1 MPLVR
6 VQPLAYTILTR
17 GRITLSLL
25 ALLLSPLTPITAQSK
40 PVTLHLAAA
49 ADLQPVMP
57 AFAAAYEKETG
68 VKLEVSFGSSSS
80 LATQILNGA
89 PMDVFLGADFSF
101 PEKVV
106 AAGLATAAAPI
117 PYANGTLVV
126 WTRNDSGIKPISIDR
141 VTDANVTRIAVAD
154 QFHAP
159 YGRAAMAA
167 LDAMHL
173 TEKVKSKLVT
183 AENVGQAA
191 QFAESG
197 NAQMA
202 FISLTLASTPHMKEI
217 GSFNRVPKVYPVIRQ
232 CGVVIK
238 TSPNRDEA
246 EKFLAWLTSSK
257 VQEKLKQFGLDPV
270 Q

>member
-1 MPLVR
+1 M
-6 VQPLAYTILTR
+6 
-17 GRITLSLL
+17 TLSLL
-25 ALLLSPLTPITAQSK
+25 ALSLWPMSSMAQSK
-40 PVTLHLAAA
+40 PVVLHVAAA

-68 VKLEVSFGSSSS
+68 VKLEVSFGSSSA
-80 LATQILNGA
+80 LATQIVNGA

-106 AAGLATAAAPI
+106 AAGLAAEPSPV

-141 VTDANVTRIAVAD
+141 LTDPNVTRIAVAD

-159 YGRAAMAA
+159 YGRAAYAA
-167 LDAMHL
+167 MTQLKILA
-173 TEKVKSKLVT
+173 KVQSKLVV
-183 AENVGQAA
+183 AENVAQSA

-197 NAQMA
+197 NAQIA
-202 FISLTLASTPHMKEI
+202 FISLTLASTPHLKEI
-217 GSFNRVPKVYPVIRQ
+217 GSFNRVPKVYPPLRQ

-238 TSPNRDEA
+238 SSPHLDEA
-246 EKFLAWLTSSK
+246 RKFLTWLTSPK
-257 VQEKLKQFGLDPV
+257 VQNTLTQFGLDPV